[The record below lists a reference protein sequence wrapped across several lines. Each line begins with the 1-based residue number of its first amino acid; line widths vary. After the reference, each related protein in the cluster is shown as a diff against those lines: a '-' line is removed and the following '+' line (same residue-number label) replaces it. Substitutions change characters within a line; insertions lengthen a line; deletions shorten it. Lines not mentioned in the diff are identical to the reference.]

1 MKITNKIIKEKYIF
15 LIEIAF
21 FIYIFFVTTKFVS
34 FNSNRVHWIK
44 GNKDRIVFGET
55 ISI

>member
-34 FNSNRVHWIK
+34 F
-44 GNKDRIVFGET
+44 
-55 ISI
+55 